1 MALIDE
7 VKVAC
12 RITTSDEGYT
22 TELNSLID
30 AAKKDLITSGILEA
44 KAVETDALIKQC
56 ILFYCKGHFGYDNAD
71 APRFLNAY
79 DLMKQHL
86 CSLQDY
92 TVKSTTTGSG
102 A

>member
-12 RITTSDEGYT
+12 RITTSDEGFT
-22 TELNSLID
+22 TELNSLIA
-30 AAKKDLITSGILEA
+30 AAKNDLITSGVLEA
-44 KAVETDALIKQC
+44 KAVETDALVKQC
-56 ILFYCKGHFGYDNAD
+56 ILFYCKGHFGFDNSD
-71 APRFLNAY
+71 AERFLNAY

-92 TVKSTTTGSG
+92 TVASTTESG
-102 A
+102 